1 MKSIHPFVSRP
12 RTAAAMAAG
21 HRLVIAA
28 ALAASMW
35 PTIAAPILA
44 GEAPK
49 GAAKGAATDPN
60 RVVAVVDGY
69 EIRYSDVN
77 AARDML
83 PPWAQAY
90 PPNVIFDYLLTAI
103 VNSRIVAEEAR
114 KTGVAKNADVQRR
127 MARVEDRMLEQEYL
141 VRRVEKELDEKKVKE
156 AFERMI
162 KETPPEEEVRARHI
176 LVADE
181 KSANDVIARLNK
193 GEDFAAIAKQVST
206 DGSAQAGGDLGY
218 FTFERMVEPFSNAA
232 FAMKP
237 GTYTSKPVRSQFGFH
252 VIRVEDKR
260 PKKPPTFEEAADEV
274 RMAARRD
281 LAESYVQQLRDKAKV
296 ETFGME
302 GRPGKGAP
310 KAEKGETKKK

>member
-1 MKSIHPFVSRP
+1 MSYVN
-12 RTAAAMAAG
+12 MA
-21 HRLVIAA
+21 RA
-28 ALAASMW
+28 ALVA
-35 PTIAAPILA
+35 TGILAGLPAMA

-49 GAAKGAATDPN
+49 GGAADAN

-83 PPWAQAY
+83 PPEAQAY
-90 PPNVIFDYLLTAI
+90 PPNVVFDYLLTAI
-103 VNSRIVAEEAR
+103 INSRIVAEEAR
-114 KTGVAKNADVQRR
+114 KTGVSKNTEVQRR
-127 MARVEDRMLEQEYL
+127 MARLEERMLEQEYL
-141 VRRVEKELDEKKVKE
+141 IRRVEKELDEKKVR
-156 AFERMI
+156 AAYDRMI

-176 LVADE
+176 LVGDE
-181 KSANDVIARLNK
+181 KAATDVIARLNK

-218 FTFERMVEPFSNAA
+218 FTRERMVKPFSDAA
-232 FAMKP
+232 FDMKP
-237 GTYTSKPVRSQFGFH
+237 GTYGTKPVRSQFGWH
-252 VIRVEDKR
+252 IIRVEDKR
-260 PKKPPTFEEAADEV
+260 NKKPPTFEEAADEV

-281 LAESYVQQLRDKAKV
+281 LAESYVSALRDKAKV

>member
-1 MKSIHPFVSRP
+1 MTRFNLARALGAVALIVACTLP
-12 RTAAAMAAG
+12 AM
-21 HRLVIAA
+21 
-28 ALAASMW
+28 
-35 PTIAAPILA
+35 A

-49 GAAKGAATDPN
+49 SAPKSAAKGAASDPN

-69 EIRYSDVN
+69 EIRMSDVN

-83 PPWAQAY
+83 PPEAQAY
-90 PPNVIFDYLLTAI
+90 PPNVVFDYLLNSI
-103 VNSRIVAEEAR
+103 VNSRIVAQEAR
-114 KTGVAKNADVQRR
+114 KTGVSKNADVQRR
-127 MARVEDRMLEQEYL
+127 MARLEERMLEQEYL
-141 VRRVEKELDEKKVKE
+141 VRRVEKELDEKKVRE
-156 AFERMI
+156 AFDRMI

-218 FTFERMVEPFSNAA
+218 FTRERMVKPFSDAA
-232 FAMKP
+232 FEMKP
-237 GTYTSKPVRSQFGFH
+237 GTYSSKPVRSQFGFH

-260 PKKPPTFEEAADEV
+260 NKKPPTFEEAADEV
-274 RMAARRD
+274 RMAARRE
-281 LAESYVQQLRDKAKV
+281 LAESYVKALRDKAKV

-302 GRPGKGAP
+302 GRPAKAAP
-310 KAEKGETKKK
+310 KAGDSKKK

>member
-1 MKSIHPFVSRP
+1 MTRFNLARALGAVALIVACTLP
-12 RTAAAMAAG
+12 AM
-21 HRLVIAA
+21 
-28 ALAASMW
+28 
-35 PTIAAPILA
+35 A

-49 GAAKGAATDPN
+49 SAPKSAAKGAASDPN

-69 EIRYSDVN
+69 EIRMSDVN

-83 PPWAQAY
+83 PPEAQAY
-90 PPNVIFDYLLTAI
+90 PPNVVFDYLLNSI
-103 VNSRIVAEEAR
+103 VNSRIVAQEAR
-114 KTGVAKNADVQRR
+114 KTGVSKNADVQRR
-127 MARVEDRMLEQEYL
+127 MARLEERMLEQEYL
-141 VRRVEKELDEKKVKE
+141 VGRVEKELDEKKVRE
-156 AFERMI
+156 AFDRMI

-218 FTFERMVEPFSNAA
+218 FTRERMVKPFSDAA
-232 FAMKP
+232 FEMKP
-237 GTYTSKPVRSQFGFH
+237 GTYSSKPVRSQFGFH

-260 PKKPPTFEEAADEV
+260 NKKPPTFEEAADEV
-274 RMAARRD
+274 RMAARRE
-281 LAESYVQQLRDKAKV
+281 LAESYVKALRDKAKV

-310 KAEKGETKKK
+310 KASEPKKK

>member
-1 MKSIHPFVSRP
+1 MSYAHMAR
-12 RTAAAMAAG
+12 AALLAAG
-21 HRLVIAA
+21 VLVGLPVSGVAQYPA
-28 ALAASMW
+28 F
-35 PTIAAPILA
+35 A
-44 GEAPK
+44 GEAP
-49 GAAKGAATDPN
+49 KGAATDPN

-69 EIRYSDVN
+69 EIRYSDIN

-83 PPWAQAY
+83 PPEAQAY
-90 PPNVIFDYLLTAI
+90 PPNVVFDYLLTAI
-103 VNSRIVAEEAR
+103 INSRIVAEEAR
-114 KTGVAKNADVQRR
+114 KTGVNKNAEVQRR
-127 MARVEDRMLEQEYL
+127 MARLEERMLEQEYL
-141 VRRVEKELDEKKVKE
+141 IRRVEKELDDKKVKE
-156 AFERMI
+156 AFDRMI

-181 KSANDVIARLNK
+181 KSANDVIARLNR
-193 GEDFAAIAKQVST
+193 GEDFVAIAKQVST

-218 FTFERMVEPFSNAA
+218 FTRERMVKPFSDAA
-232 FAMKP
+232 FDMKP

-260 PKKPPTFEEAADEV
+260 NKKPPTFEEAADEV

-302 GRPGKGAP
+302 GRAGKGAP

>member
-1 MKSIHPFVSRP
+1 MSYANLAR
-12 RTAAAMAAG
+12 
-21 HRLVIAA
+21 A
-28 ALAASMW
+28 ALVATGILAGF
-35 PTIAAPILA
+35 PALA

-49 GAAKGAATDPN
+49 GAASDPN

-69 EIRYSDVN
+69 EIRFSDIN

-83 PPWAQAY
+83 PPEAQAY

-103 VNSRIVAEEAR
+103 INSRIVAEEAR
-114 KTGVAKNADVQRR
+114 KTGVNKNAEVARR
-127 MARVEDRMLEQEYL
+127 MARLEDRMLEQEYL
-141 VRRVEKELDEKKVKE
+141 VRRVEKDLDEKKVRE
-156 AFERMI
+156 AYARMI

-181 KSANDVIARLNK
+181 KAANDVIARLNK

-218 FTFERMVEPFSNAA
+218 FTRERMVKPFSDAA
-232 FAMKP
+232 FDMKP
-237 GTYTSKPVRSQFGFH
+237 GTYGTKPVRSQFGWH
-252 VIRVEDKR
+252 IIRVEDKR
-260 PKKPPTFEEAADEV
+260 AKKPPTYEEAADEV

-302 GRPGKGAP
+302 GRPAKGAAP

>member
-1 MKSIHPFVSRP
+1 MSYANLAQNTLR
-12 RTAAAMAAG
+12 
-21 HRLVIAA
+21 A
-28 ALAASMW
+28 ALLAMGVLAG
-35 PTIAAPILA
+35 PLAVAPAIA

-49 GAAKGAATDPN
+49 GAAQDPN

-69 EIRYSDVN
+69 EIRFSDIN

-83 PPWAQAY
+83 PPEAQAY
-90 PPNVIFDYLLTAI
+90 PPNVVFDYLLTAI
-103 VNSRIVAEEAR
+103 INSRIVAEEAR
-114 KTGVAKNADVQRR
+114 KTGVNKNAEVARR
-127 MARVEDRMLEQEYL
+127 MARLEDRMLEQEYL
-141 VRRVEKELDEKKVKE
+141 IRRVEKELDEKKVRE
-156 AFERMI
+156 AYDRMI

-181 KSANDVIARLNK
+181 KAANDVIARLNK

-218 FTFERMVEPFSNAA
+218 FTRERMVKPFSDAA
-232 FAMKP
+232 FDMKP
-237 GTYTSKPVRSQFGFH
+237 GTYGTKPVRSQFGWH

-260 PKKPPTFEEAADEV
+260 AKKPPTYEEAAEEV

-281 LAESYVQQLRDKAKV
+281 LAESYVAQLRDKAKV

-302 GRPGKGAP
+302 GRPAKGAAP
-310 KAEKGETKKK
+310 KAEKGDTKKK

>member
-1 MKSIHPFVSRP
+1 MSYANLAQNTLR
-12 RTAAAMAAG
+12 
-21 HRLVIAA
+21 A
-28 ALAASMW
+28 ALVATGMLLAQGQVM
-35 PTIAAPILA
+35 A

-49 GAAKGAATDPN
+49 GATQDPN

-69 EIRYSDVN
+69 EIRFSDIN

-83 PPWAQAY
+83 PPEAQAY
-90 PPNVIFDYLLTAI
+90 PPNVVFDYLLSAI
-103 VNSRIVAEEAR
+103 INSRIVAEEAR
-114 KTGVAKNADVQRR
+114 KTGVNKNAEVARR
-127 MARVEDRMLEQEYL
+127 MARLEDRMLEQEYL
-141 VRRVEKELDEKKVKE
+141 IRRVEKDLDEKKVRE
-156 AFERMI
+156 AYNRMI

-181 KSANDVIARLNK
+181 KAANDVIARLNK

-218 FTFERMVEPFSNAA
+218 FTRERMVKPFSDAA
-232 FAMKP
+232 FEMKP
-237 GTYTSKPVRSQFGFH
+237 GTYGTKPVRSQFGWH

-260 PKKPPTFEEAADEV
+260 AKKPPTFEEAAEEV

-281 LAESYVQQLRDKAKV
+281 LAESYVAALREKAKV

-302 GRPGKGAP
+302 GRPAKGAAP

>member
-1 MKSIHPFVSRP
+1 MMSYVNMARAVLVATGILAGLP
-12 RTAAAMAAG
+12 AM
-21 HRLVIAA
+21 
-28 ALAASMW
+28 
-35 PTIAAPILA
+35 A

-49 GAAKGAATDPN
+49 GAAADAN

-83 PPWAQAY
+83 PPEAQAY
-90 PPNVIFDYLLTAI
+90 PPNVVFDYLLTAI
-103 VNSRIVAEEAR
+103 INSRIVAEEAR
-114 KTGVAKNADVQRR
+114 KTGVNKNTEVQRR
-127 MARVEDRMLEQEYL
+127 MARLEERMLEQEYL
-141 VRRVEKELDEKKVKE
+141 IRRVEKELDEKKVR
-156 AFERMI
+156 AAYDRMV

-176 LVADE
+176 LVGDE
-181 KSANDVIARLNK
+181 KAANDVIARLNK

-218 FTFERMVEPFSNAA
+218 FTRERMVKPFSDAA
-232 FAMKP
+232 FDMKP
-237 GTYTSKPVRSQFGFH
+237 GTYGTKPVRSQFGWH
-252 VIRVEDKR
+252 IIRVEDKR
-260 PKKPPTFEEAADEV
+260 NKKPPTFEEAAEEV

-281 LAESYVQQLRDKAKV
+281 LAESYVSALRDKAKV

>member
-1 MKSIHPFVSRP
+1 MSYANLARNTL
-12 RTAAAMAAG
+12 R
-21 HRLVIAA
+21 A
-28 ALAASMW
+28 ALMAVG
-35 PTIAAPILA
+35 ILVVAPAIA

-49 GAAKGAATDPN
+49 GAAQDPN

-69 EIRYSDVN
+69 EIRFSDIN

-83 PPWAQAY
+83 PPEAQAY
-90 PPNVIFDYLLTAI
+90 PPNVVFDYLLSAI
-103 VNSRIVAEEAR
+103 INSRIVAEEAR
-114 KTGVAKNADVQRR
+114 KTGVNKNSEVQRR
-127 MARVEDRMLEQEYL
+127 MARLEDRMLEQEYL
-141 VRRVEKELDEKKVKE
+141 IRRVEKELDEKKVRE
-156 AFERMI
+156 AYDRMI

-181 KSANDVIARLNK
+181 KAANDVIARLNK

-218 FTFERMVEPFSNAA
+218 FTRERMVKPFSDAA
-232 FAMKP
+232 FDQIKP
-237 GTYTSKPVRSQFGFH
+237 GTYGNKPVRSQFGFH
-252 VIRVEDKR
+252 IIRVEDKR
-260 PKKPPTFEEAADEV
+260 NKKPPTFEEAAEEV

-281 LAESYVQQLRDKAKV
+281 LAESYVASLRDKAKV

-302 GRPGKGAP
+302 GRPAKGAAP

>member
-1 MKSIHPFVSRP
+1 MSYVNMARAVLVATGILAGLP
-12 RTAAAMAAG
+12 AM
-21 HRLVIAA
+21 
-28 ALAASMW
+28 
-35 PTIAAPILA
+35 A

-49 GAAKGAATDPN
+49 GAAADAN

-83 PPWAQAY
+83 PPEAQAY
-90 PPNVIFDYLLTAI
+90 PPNVVFDYLLTAI
-103 VNSRIVAEEAR
+103 INSRIVAEEAR
-114 KTGVAKNADVQRR
+114 KTGVNKNAEVARR
-127 MARVEDRMLEQEYL
+127 MARLEERMLEQEYL
-141 VRRVEKELDEKKVKE
+141 IRRVEKELDEKKVR
-156 AFERMI
+156 AAYDRMI

-176 LVADE
+176 LVGDE
-181 KSANDVIARLNK
+181 KAANDVIARLNK

-218 FTFERMVEPFSNAA
+218 FTRERMVKPFSDAA
-232 FAMKP
+232 FDMKP
-237 GTYTSKPVRSQFGFH
+237 GTYGTKPVRSQFGWH
-252 VIRVEDKR
+252 IIRVEDKR
-260 PKKPPTFEEAADEV
+260 NKKPPTFEEAAEEV

-281 LAESYVQQLRDKAKV
+281 LAESYVSALRDKAKV